1 MLRPIDIHNAEFK
14 RSFRGYNEE
23 EVDEFLSRIVSE
35 YENVVQ
41 QNKDLKEEIKKLE
54 EELRQFQNKESDIY
68 GLITLTRETVSEA
81 KEVANQQ
88 AQSIIDEANLKAKV
102 IIDEAKFKAKQI
114 LQENTEQ
121 LEQLQQKVRR
131 LSEVEAA
138 FKQRMRQL
146 METIW
151 AMLED
156 VKITEIKQQDESAAT
171 RVYEDLAA
179 EVELLSE
186 E

>member
-1 MLRPIDIHNAEFK
+1 M
-14 RSFRGYNEE
+14 
-23 EVDEFLSRIVSE
+23 
-35 YENVVQ
+35 
-41 QNKDLKEEIKKLE
+41 
-54 EELRQFQNKESDIY
+54 
-68 GLITLTRETVSEA
+68 SEA

-138 FKQRMRQL
+138 FKQKMRQL
-146 METIW
+146 MERFGLCW
-151 AMLED
+151 KM
-156 VKITEIKQQDESAAT
+156 
-171 RVYEDLAA
+171 
-179 EVELLSE
+179 
-186 E
+186 